1 MRNRIWWG
9 LVTGVMLVALAAT
22 AADVNGIFRG
32 QYTSAD
38 GRHHR
43 ITFTLKSEGGKV
55 TGTVNGTVNKT
66 AILDGKVNGDEISF
80 DAQWPYGKFHY
91 QGKFSGDEL
100 RLTVKAGEYTSEMT
114 AARVTE

>member
-1 MRNRIWWG
+1 MRNRIW
-9 LVTGVMLVALAAT
+9 LMLVAGMILVAFAAA

-43 ITFTLKSEGGKV
+43 ITFTLKSEGAKL

-66 AILDGKVNGDEISF
+66 AILDGKVSGDEISF
-80 DAQWPYGKFHY
+80 DAQWPYGKYHY
-91 QGKFSGDEL
+91 QGKFSADEL
-100 RLTVKAGEYTSEMT
+100 KLTVKAGEYTSEMT